1 MKVIHFIASIDKSAG
16 GTTVY
21 MQLLSSELKKQ
32 MDIVVVTG
40 ISPNPVNLDGIEVV
54 FFNTNISRWFTVQ
67 KEFLRFLEGQS
78 PDIVHINGIWN
89 PENWLFQK
97 AAQKLGIK
105 VVLSPH
111 GMLEPYILKRNSF
124 KKRIALFLYQNNA
137 IKKAEFLHATAISEY
152 NNIQELGYKQPMFI
166 IPNGI
171 NVSEIKLAKDVYGT
185 RKAVFLS
192 RIHPKKGIELLLE
205 AWKGLET
212 DQWLLEIAG
221 DGEES
226 YIDKLK
232 SDANSMTN
240 VSFVG
245 PQYDHLKWDF
255 IKSADVFILPT
266 YSENFGIVV
275 AEALASGVPVITTQ
289 NTPWEELETK
299 DCGWWI
305 ELTQLNLQNT
315 LKKAMNLSKEEL
327 KIKGANGI
335 RLVKEKYDIKLVSQ
349 NMKELYEK
357 LIFS

>member
-21 MQLLSSELKKQ
+21 MELLSSELKTQ
-32 MDIVVVTG
+32 LEIIVATG
-40 ISPNPVNLDGIEVV
+40 ISPNPVKLKNVTV
-54 FFNTNISRWFTVQ
+54 NFFNTKLSRWFIMQNEFYVFL
-67 KEFLRFLEGQS
+67 KEEA

-105 VVLSPH
+105 VILSPH

-124 KKRIALFLYQNNA
+124 KKKIALLLYQHKA
-137 IKKAEFLHATAISEY
+137 IKSVEFLHATAKSEY
-152 NNIQELGYKQPMFI
+152 DNIQELGYRQPMFI

-171 NVSEIKLAKDVYGT
+171 NLLDVKSVKKEYGSK
-185 RKAVFLS
+185 KAVFLS
-192 RIHPKKGIELLLE
+192 RIHPKKGIEILLQT
-205 AWKGLET
+205 WKELNAKN
-212 DQWLLEIAG
+212 WLLEIAG
-221 DGEES
+221 DGEDS
-226 YIDKLK
+226 YVNKLK
-232 SDANSMTN
+232 DDSNLIGN

-245 PQYDHLKWDF
+245 PKYGQSKWEF

-275 AEALASGVPVITTQ
+275 AEALAVGVPVITTQ
-289 NTPWEELETK
+289 NTPWEELETE

-305 ELTQLNLQNT
+305 ELTQLNLQKT
-315 LKKAMNLSKEEL
+315 LRKAMDLSKEEL

-335 RLVKEKYDIKLVSQ
+335 RLVTEKYDVKLVSQ